1 MPVYHLTTPTSDS
14 EYSTPEFNP
23 YTPTSAAPLAVVQR
37 GSVTD
42 KWLDDVVKYTLA
54 METPE
59 RTPERRN
66 MNVEANK
73 TVERNMNVE
82 RKNTLDIRRH
92 RVFRTSLESHS
103 REEVR
108 EMRSITPVVVMKEKY
123 VEEPLSW
130 IATEIFDS
138 ATLAAEEMKLK
149 ASVKQATPGKEQ
161 EMQAVE
167 VADDQYDDIESL
179 IGDYL
184 EDIKVAGSDSEGD

>member
-23 YTPTSAAPLAVVQR
+23 YTPSSAAPLAVVQR
-37 GSVTD
+37 ASVTD

-59 RTPERRN
+59 RRN

-73 TVERNMNVE
+73 SVERNTSVE

-149 ASVKQATPGKEQ
+149 ESVKQ
-161 EMQAVE
+161 QAVE